1 MLKREEIA
9 RLKEKYPKGTPI
21 HLYCMAGETSVPP
34 GSKGIV
40 DHVDDIGQIH
50 MKWENGSCLALN
62 VEEDRFDII
71 TKQDE
76 IAEIKQQEFIDK
88 INKIL
93 DKTDFK
99 LLNMSCNSENT
110 SYAAEKLLA
119 MHQAF
124 EEVYGEG
131 YVEEKY
137 GMVTLP
143 AVVRGRESGIHAL
156 ALVTLDLESSG
167 EHWGTTFLSPGGPL
181 VQGHAELTEEQKR
194 AIREHYIPYDYW
206 YTPLVE
212 RDHHVNFTDM
222 PESVADIRRM
232 VDESLVAGQSQTM
245 EGPK

>member
-21 HLYCMAGETSVPP
+21 RLYNMAGETSVPP

-40 DHVDDIGQIH
+40 DYVDDIGQIH

-88 INKIL
+88 INEIL
-93 DKTDFK
+93 EKTDFK

-110 SYAAEKLLA
+110 SYAAEKLFA

-124 EEVYGEG
+124 DEVYGEG
-131 YVEEKY
+131 YVEEGY
-137 GMVTLP
+137 GMVMMP
-143 AVVRGRESGIHAL
+143 AVIRGRESGIHAL
-156 ALVTLDLESSG
+156 AVVTLDLESSG

-181 VQGHAELTEEQKR
+181 VQGYVYLTEEQKQ
-194 AIREHYIPYDYW
+194 AIKEYYVPYDYW

-212 RDHHVNFTDM
+212 RDNHVDFTDM
-222 PESVADIRRM
+222 PDSVANIRKM
-232 VDESLVAGQSQTM
+232 VDEYLVTGQSQAM
-245 EGPK
+245 DGPK

>member
-21 HLYCMAGETSVPP
+21 RLYNMAGETSVPP

-40 DHVDDIGQIH
+40 DYVDDIGQIH

-88 INKIL
+88 INEIL
-93 DKTDFK
+93 EKTDFK

-110 SYAAEKLLA
+110 SYAAEKLFA

-131 YVEEKY
+131 YVEEGY
-137 GMVTLP
+137 GMVMMP
-143 AVVRGRESGIHAL
+143 AVIRGRESGIHAL
-156 ALVTLDLESSG
+156 AVVTLDLESSG

-181 VQGHAELTEEQKR
+181 VQGYVYLTEEQKQ
-194 AIREHYIPYDYW
+194 AIKEYYVPVS
-206 YTPLVE
+206 YTHLTLP
-212 RDHHVNFTDM
+212 TK
-222 PESVADIRRM
+222 A
-232 VDESLVAGQSQTM
+232 
-245 EGPK
+245 

>member
-21 HLYCMAGETSVPP
+21 RLYNMAGETSVPP

-40 DHVDDIGQIH
+40 DYVDDIGQIH

-88 INKIL
+88 INEIL
-93 DKTDFK
+93 EKTDFK

-110 SYAAEKLLA
+110 SYAAEKLFA

-124 EEVYGEG
+124 ETVYGEG
-131 YVEEKY
+131 YVDEEY
-137 GMVTLP
+137 GMVMMP
-143 AVVRGRESGIHAL
+143 AVVCGRDSGIRTL

-167 EHWGTTFLSPGGPL
+167 EHFGTIFMTPGGMME
-181 VQGHAELTEEQKR
+181 QGSSSLSEKQKQALAEY
-194 AIREHYIPYDYW
+194 YIPYDYW

-212 RDHHVNFTDM
+212 RDHHVDFTQM
-222 PESVADIRRM
+222 PEEVADIRRM
-232 VDESLVAGQSQTM
+232 VDELPVQGEAFHM
-245 EGPK
+245 NEPK

>member
-9 RLKEKYPKGTPI
+9 RLKEKYSKGTPI
-21 HLYCMAGETSVPP
+21 RLYNMAGETSVPP

-76 IAEIKQQEFIDK
+76 IAEIKQQEFINK
-88 INKIL
+88 INEIL
-93 DKTDFK
+93 EKTDFK

-110 SYAAEKLLA
+110 SYAAEKLFA

-131 YVEEKY
+131 YVEEGY
-137 GMVTLP
+137 GMVMMP
-143 AVVRGRESGIHAL
+143 AVIRGRESGI
-156 ALVTLDLESSG
+156 
-167 EHWGTTFLSPGGPL
+167 LSPGGPL
-181 VQGHAELTEEQKR
+181 VQGYVYLTEEQKQ
-194 AIREHYIPYDYW
+194 AIKEYYVPYDYW

-212 RDHHVNFTDM
+212 RDHHVDFTDM
-222 PESVADIRRM
+222 PDSVTDIRKM
-232 VDESLVAGQSQTM
+232 VDEYLVTGQSQAM
-245 EGPK
+245 DGPK